1 MRHNQEKMD
10 VNEAV
15 SHIFFV
21 DPNKSALDALYAT
34 YPPIQERIMRLRAM

>member
-1 MRHNQEKMD
+1 MD